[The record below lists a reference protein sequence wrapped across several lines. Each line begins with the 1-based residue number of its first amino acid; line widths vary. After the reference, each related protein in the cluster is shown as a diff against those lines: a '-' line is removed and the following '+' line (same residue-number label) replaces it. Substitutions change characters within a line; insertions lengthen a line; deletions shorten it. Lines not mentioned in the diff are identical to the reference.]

1 MDTKKKEKK
10 FMLDEHFIRL
20 FPDIAIGV
28 LAVGGIRKGEEIS
41 EEEKEKI
48 RLFLANANEE
58 AKKFLTSQVIS
69 ENKNPLPLW
78 RAAYKK
84 IPRSRKGRAL
94 VPFEAPF

>member
-1 MDTKKKEKK
+1 MDTEKREKK

-48 RLFLANANEE
+48 RLFWLMLMR
-58 AKKFLTSQVIS
+58 KP
-69 ENKNPLPLW
+69 KNFSPA
-78 RAAYKK
+78 R
-84 IPRSRKGRAL
+84 
-94 VPFEAPF
+94 